1 MVELVEEP
9 RCNRNS
15 RDAGTL
21 GQRSHVGC
29 AGRFPEDY
37 LVATVID
44 SQAPTPPET
53 EAQRPNLMGAQARR
67 VPLKLPLLINVRFTS

>member
-1 MVELVEEP
+1 MVELKKP

-15 RDAGTL
+15 RYAGTL

-37 LVATVID
+37 LFATVID
-44 SQAPTPPET
+44 SQARTPPET
-53 EAQRPNLMGAQARR
+53 EAQRPNLMGAQARSR
-67 VPLKLPLLINVRFTS
+67 PS